1 MSTGYTLEGFENI
14 QYQGLKHLQTLQGR
28 LSTLYKSY
36 GYHQVMTP
44 TLESYDLYSDEEGF
58 RREDLFKLV
67 NHQGK
72 VLVLKH
78 DATVPITRTAAINH
92 RDRKEI
98 IKFFYHTNLYRNFSS
113 PDIIKKEESQMGI
126 EYFGSHS
133 PECDGEII
141 ELALQSLKVN
151 GIQDIH
157 VDIGHVGFINHFFDT
172 LSLSK
177 KTRLELFR
185 LIENKNLADIHD
197 FIAPLSL
204 TKKSKKILMALPM
217 LYGDPKDI
225 VSEMSELC
233 VNEDMEAVVDYL
245 KALLHHTDTVG
256 ITPYLYFDLGFT
268 NRMNYYSD
276 LIFKAY
282 MDDWGETVIGGGRYN
297 HLSAQFGIDRPACG
311 FGIDLLGTLDYLD
324 QKGLLEKEA
333 VSTTVIL
340 YHRDEKARAHQY
352 ATELRSK
359 GKSAE
364 MFDLYTTPKAFI
376 HSQKNN
382 ILYEN
387 ARFIY
392 LKDGVFHH
400 YQNGALVPEKENPS
414 CKSN

>member
-1 MSTGYTLEGFENI
+1 MSTSYTLEGFENI
-14 QYQGLKHLQTLQGR
+14 QYQGLRHLQTLQGR
-28 LSTLYKSY
+28 LSDLYKSY

-44 TLESYDLYSDEEGF
+44 TLESYDLYGNEEGF

-92 RDRKEI
+92 KDPREI
-98 IKFFYHTNLYRNFSS
+98 IKFFYDTNLYRNFSS

-141 ELALQSLKVN
+141 ELALRSLKVN
-151 GIQDIH
+151 GIRNIH
-157 VDIGHVGFINHFFDT
+157 VDIGHVGFINRFLDT
-172 LSLSK
+172 LNFTK
-177 KTRLELFR
+177 KARLELLR

-197 FIAPLSL
+197 FISPLSL
-204 TKKSKKILMALPM
+204 TEQSKKIIMALPM
-217 LYGDPKDI
+217 LYGDPKTI

-233 VNEDMEAVVDYL
+233 VNKEMEAVVDYL
-245 KALLHHTDTVG
+245 KALLHHTDTVS

-282 MDDWGETVIGGGRYN
+282 MDDWGETVVGGGRYN

-324 QKGLLEKEA
+324 QKGLLKKEPE
-333 VSTTVIL
+333 STVVVL
-340 YHRDEKARAHQY
+340 YRRKDKAPAYTY
-352 ATELRSK
+352 ANRLRSE
-359 GKSAE
+359 GKTVE
-364 MFDLYTTPKAFI
+364 TFDLYTTPQAFI
-376 HSQKNN
+376 DSQQNN
-382 ILYEN
+382 VL
-387 ARFIY
+387 
-392 LKDGVFHH
+392 
-400 YQNGALVPEKENPS
+400 YQNAQFVYIESGTVYYRQNGTFVAETEVQ
-414 CKSN
+414 